1 MKQALVTGASSGIG
15 RDIAREL
22 AGRGYSLILVAR
34 RGSRL
39 HELAAELSVP
49 CRIITADLSSVDACK
64 QLYRDTRSNDLE
76 IVVNNAGFGLFGTF
90 TETDLDTELRMIQT
104 NVTAVHVLTK
114 LFLRDFRTQNHGC
127 LLNVASSAG
136 FMAGGPL
143 MAAYYATKSY
153 VLRLTQAI
161 REELRHEGSAV
172 RVCALCPGP
181 VNTEFNGVADV
192 RFALP
197 GLDSRAVAR
206 FGVEGLL
213 AGRGVLVPGAAM
225 RLSLAAK
232 HLLPEALLTRVTYH
246 FQKRKLDGGGQ
257 TGDTKE
263 RMLKNE

>member
-49 CRIITADLSSVDACK
+49 CRIIAADLSSVDACK

-76 IVVNNAGFGLFGTF
+76 IVVNNAGFGLFGAF

-161 REELRHEGSAV
+161 REELRRAARE
-172 RVCALCPGP
+172 LETP
-181 VNTEFNGVADV
+181 VY
-192 RFALP
+192 
-197 GLDSRAVAR
+197 RAAR
-206 FGVEGLL
+206 WGIQ
-213 AGRGVLVPGAAM
+213 
-225 RLSLAAK
+225 RLRLW
-232 HLLPEALLTRVTYH
+232 
-246 FQKRKLDGGGQ
+246 
-257 TGDTKE
+257 
-263 RMLKNE
+263 